1 MNKNLALNALL
12 SLKSIIISSVFVI
25 VGFSA
30 VDKKASLFLNIF
42 GLSIGMY
49 GLANLI
55 LLFVAWRLKQK
66 YAHKLCL
73 TLSIIFLCGYVI
85 GSLDV
90 GVISG
95 LEWYGILVVAVL
107 VFFNWNAIKSVNKYK
122 GNT

>member
-1 MNKNLALNALL
+1 MNKKLALNALL

-30 VDKKASLFLNIF
+30 VDKEASLFINIF

-49 GLANLI
+49 GLASLI

-66 YAHKLCL
+66 YAHKLCFL
-73 TLSIIFLCGYVI
+73 LSIIFLCGYVI

-90 GVISG
+90 GMISG
-95 LEWYGILVVAVL
+95 LEWYGILVVTAL